1 MNKFNDPVWID
12 KRIRDIIPIPVLE
25 FIKPFNF
32 DTVWE
37 LGNKKTN
44 GKPYRLFYYN
54 KLRVLKYDSIDI
66 NGKDGALKFNLNSLL
81 DLEPRSLVTNIGTT
95 EHVALQYAVFEN
107 IHNLSSDR
115 MIHWVPLAGKRPD
128 HGLYGY
134 HEQFFRELAKIN
146 NYKINKFYIYK
157 PRNIICCDFSK
168 QNKESFKWD
177 DILYEYIVSNK
188 ELNHEYFSNK
198 ERR

>member
-1 MNKFNDPVWID
+1 MSKFKDEDIWID
-12 KRIRDIIPIPVLE
+12 DRISDIVPIPVLNL
-25 FIKPFNF
+25 IKPFNF
-32 DTVWE
+32 KSVWE
-37 LGNKKTN
+37 LGNKKTKN
-44 GKPYRLFYYN
+44 KPYRLFYE
-54 KLRVLKYDSIDI
+54 KMEIEYDSIDI
-66 NGKDGALKFNLNSLL
+66 NGKDGALKLNLNEIL
-81 DLEPRSLVTNIGTT
+81 DLESREAVMNIGTS
-95 EHVALQYAVFEN
+95 EHVPIQYSVFEN

-157 PRNIICCDFSK
+157 PRNIICCNFSK